1 MVGRHEGNPIDTS
14 SRTEAEVEEA
24 REFDG
29 RRGKAAQAAVCVLF
43 GLAVF
48 GILASA
54 IFIRPEKRLL
64 DFDQSFYLTIAHD
77 LSRWGVFSNGIFDT
91 VDSTVTRPPS
101 GMFFVPVY
109 PALVYLAM
117 KADPRFE
124 RAVVCNVQANQKQR
138 PMDECEFYARPI
150 HLLHAGLL
158 ALAVV
163 AIVLTAQ
170 AIFGGMAVPL
180 LAGGLA
186 TAGLAVEADLFSFVM
201 TESTGIA
208 LFSFAA
214 LAYVMALKSRTWH
227 WSFAAGLLLG
237 LLVLARPSFM
247 VLAPVWVILLLA
259 WRRYGPLRQSLAAPA
274 LALIAAFIVVL
285 SPWITRNAAIIGKAT
300 LTEEYGSATLIE
312 RFAFNAMT
320 GKEFAL
326 AFPYCLPAVGP
337 ALVNRLAGAGAMS
350 RFEWDQPGSFF
361 QVGRAQREALV
372 KTHGKLDPQIGGL
385 LREQLLNNGAGYVVS
400 TIPMGWCGLWV
411 FQLWGLLLLPLFA
424 AALVSAIRRAPLFLL
439 YAGPALVIVGAHAA
453 AANHY
458 PRYNLMLV
466 GPISV
471 GSAWIICRVAA
482 LVSSRRRRPEIL
494 T

>member
-1 MVGRHEGNPIDTS
+1 MG
-14 SRTEAEVEEA
+14 EA
-24 REFDG
+24 RGFDG
-29 RRGKAAQAAVCVLF
+29 RRSKAARVALRVLF

-48 GILASA
+48 AILASA
-54 IFIRPEKRLL
+54 IFSRPEKRLL
-64 DFDQSFYLTIAHD
+64 DFDHSFYLTIAHD

-109 PALVYLAM
+109 PTLVYLAM

-138 PMDECEFYARPI
+138 PMESCEFYARPM

-170 AIFGGMAVPL
+170 AIFGGMAVPF

-186 TAGLAVEADLFSFVM
+186 TAGLAVEADLFSFIM
-201 TESTGIA
+201 TESTSIA

-214 LAYVMALKSRTWH
+214 LAYVMALKARSWR

-237 LLVLARPSFM
+237 VLVLARPSFM
-247 VLAPVWVILLLA
+247 VLVPVWLILLLV
-259 WRRYGPLRQSLAAPA
+259 WRRFGPSRQSLGAPA
-274 LALIAAFIVVL
+274 LAFIAAFIVVL
-285 SPWITRNAAIIGKAT
+285 SPWMTRNAAIIGKAA

-320 GKEFAL
+320 GKEFGL

-337 ALVNRLAGAGAMS
+337 ALVNGLFGESAMS
-350 RFEWDQPGSFF
+350 RFEWDRPGSFF
-361 QVGRAQREALV
+361 QVGRAHREALV
-372 KTHGKLDPQIGGL
+372 KTHGKLDPLIGGL
-385 LREQLLNNGAGYVVS
+385 FREQVSTNGAGYLMS
-400 TIPMGWCGLWV
+400 TIPMAWCGLWV
-411 FQLWGLLLLPLFA
+411 FQVWGLLLLPLFA
-424 AALVSAIRRAPLFLL
+424 AALVSAIRRAPVFLL

-458 PRYNLMLV
+458 PRYNLMLI
-466 GPISV
+466 GPISI
-471 GSAWIICRVAA
+471 GSAWIICHVAA
-482 LVSSRRRRPEIL
+482 LLLSRRRRAAIP